1 LSAAVETLRSE
12 VSAAD
17 RDLDLVMRGVVD
29 FFGVLGVGR
38 SASFTVERG
47 TDLRV
52 FDLPLLVGVGV
63 D

>member
-1 LSAAVETLRSE
+1 V
-12 VSAAD
+12 AD

>member
-1 LSAAVETLRSE
+1 V
-12 VSAAD
+12 D
-17 RDLDLVMRGVVD
+17 CDLDLVIRGVVD

-38 SASFTVERG
+38 STSFTVGRG

-52 FDLPLLVGVGV
+52 FDRPLLVGVGV